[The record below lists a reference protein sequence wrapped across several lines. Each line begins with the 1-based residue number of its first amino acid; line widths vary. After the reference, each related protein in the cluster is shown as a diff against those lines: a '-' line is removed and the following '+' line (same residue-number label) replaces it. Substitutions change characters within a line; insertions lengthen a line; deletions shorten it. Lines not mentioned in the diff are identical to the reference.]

1 MQQKY
6 KKVPNMKN
14 NSQSNQHKFIR
25 QASATAP
32 IVLAIL
38 ICVKGNLDV
47 HSGKP
52 VLDVIP
58 SMIIQAGELI
68 IKTRRTQK
76 SFEEIDRIKKDR
88 IAQNPDD

>member
-1 MQQKY
+1 MQSQNPKI
-6 KKVPNMKN
+6 VKN
-14 NSQSNQHKFIR
+14 FFV
-25 QASATAP
+25 TAP

-47 HSGKP
+47 LSGKP

-58 SMIIQAGELI
+58 WMITQAIQLI
-68 IKTRRTQK
+68 VKTYRTQK